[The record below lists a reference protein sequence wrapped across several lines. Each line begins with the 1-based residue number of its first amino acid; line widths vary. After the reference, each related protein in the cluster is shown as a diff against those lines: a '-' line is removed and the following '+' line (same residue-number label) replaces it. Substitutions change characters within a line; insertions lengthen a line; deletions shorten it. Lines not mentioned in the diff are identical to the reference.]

1 MGALGWM
8 AVAVVLALSVG
19 ALAWLLVRSR
29 RPAPL
34 WDDAER
40 AHAPAH
46 LPDAEA
52 AEDADGPAPHAATEA
67 PSEIPDGRALL
78 RGVYALAFEQAG
90 PAPVAALVQA
100 QAPAHEGIA
109 AACANLLARTEF
121 QARHMPRRPQLL
133 PKLMR
138 AINDPDA
145 SLEKVA
151 RIIGEDP
158 VLSANLLRVA
168 NSPFYRVRE
177 KPVES
182 LARAAAMLGL
192 DGLRPVVAAA
202 LVQPVMQ
209 TGDSPF
215 GRLPALLWDHTQ
227 LAADFASSLVRGGRG
242 EEDGFAA
249 QMLGLLHGLGG
260 IIVAQVLRD
269 NYALHPQLRPDPHV
283 VARVLDEQA
292 APMARRIAIDWELS
306 ERIGVAL
313 EAQRLG
319 RLPADPLGRALYSGR
334 VAAALAMLRR
344 HGKLGD
350 AQARAMLER
359 WSEAQGAEPGLAAL
373 WDRLP
378 S

>member
-1 MGALGWM
+1 MGALGWI
-8 AVAVVLALSVG
+8 AVAVALALSAG
-19 ALAWLLVRSR
+19 AGAWLLLRGR
-29 RPAPL
+29 RPASSPAEIEGAAPEQAML
-34 WDDAER
+34 IEDA
-40 AHAPAH
+40 AP
-46 LPDAEA
+46 EA
-52 AEDADGPAPHAATEA
+52 AEVAIAV
-67 PSEIPDGRALL
+67 PDGRGLVCGL
-78 RGVYALAFEQAG
+78 YALAFEGGG
-90 PAPVAALVQA
+90 PAPVAALA
-100 QAPAHEGIA
+100 QPDAHEAIA

-121 QARHMPRRPQLL
+121 QARHMPRRPHLL

-145 SLEKVA
+145 SLEKIA

-215 GRLPALLWDHTQ
+215 GRLPVLIWDHTQ
-227 LAADFASSLVRGGRG
+227 LAADFASGLVRGGRG
-242 EEDGFAA
+242 QEDAFAA
-249 QMLGLLHGLGG
+249 QMLGLLHGLGA

-269 NYALHPQLRPDPHV
+269 NYALHPQLRPDPAT
-283 VARVLDEQA
+283 VARVLDERA
-292 APMARRIAIDWELS
+292 AAMARRIAVEWELS

-313 EAQRLG
+313 DAQQSDA
-319 RLPADPLGRALYSGR
+319 LPADPLGRALYAGR

-344 HGKLGD
+344 HGKFGD
-350 AQARAMLER
+350 DEARAMLTA
-359 WSEAQGAEPGLAAL
+359 WIEARGVDPALAAL
-373 WDRLP
+373 WERLP
-378 S
+378 N